1 MRKEVCP
8 NHFFIHRVIRYCF
21 SVSGFYDTFYYFGL
35 LSFLSKKIEEH
46 KSFLMIFFERRKKE
60 SIDMGKKVPSGND

>member
-1 MRKEVCP
+1 MRKKVCP

-21 SVSGFYDTFYYFGL
+21 SVSGFYDTFYYFCL
-35 LSFLSKKIEEH
+35 LSFLSKKEEH
-46 KSFLMIFFERRKKE
+46 TSFLMIFFERRKKE